1 MGNMGAMAGL
11 LAKIQNEMKA
21 AVSEAATKTFE
32 AAQTELNASY
42 AGGQPKKGGYQRTD
56 QMRNSPRTTGVTGG
70 GNSVSAKVYLDQGYS
85 YNTGSYSTP
94 HVFTEAESGGSGIV
108 MTPGF
113 WQRTEQKA
121 QQYVEEAFSKRF
133 K

>member
-42 AGGQPKKGGYQRTD
+42 TGGQPVQYNRTG
-56 QMRNSPRTTGVTGG
+56 QLQSSVTTTGVVGG
-70 GNSVSAKVYLDQGYS
+70 GNEVSATIYLNDGYS
-85 YNTGSYSTP
+85 YNTGTYSASQ
-94 HVFTEAESGGSGIV
+94 VMSEAEHGGSGIV
-108 MTPGF
+108 LTPGF

-121 QQYVEEAFSKRF
+121 QQYVKEAFLKRF